1 MVLFLLTGCER
12 EHVPW
17 IESSENSTQ
26 TILTEEFELI
36 SIETQLE
43 GSSTRNKRDTLDV
56 IKLNIR
62 KKNSSQKFT
71 LTLLPTIAFADRW
84 TTVEQKSEAYLL
96 RRFTGAIL
104 KDRDHRFGGIY
115 YDGKQE
121 EGSYSLIDLRD
132 APEDCF
138 EVTVINVVTIDWFL
152 VDGNGNIT
160 SYLGQTTEYQ
170 SGDDRVCAPPG
181 STEVY
186 RDQGT
191 NTRTVAH
198 IPAWKVVSFLDE
210 NDHLLNSKDE
220 NFIEDNTWIIPY
232 LEEFIEECGGKDPG
246 RPDLGIIGN
255 LIRTFLP
262 SNEEKLFFERY
273 WEGLGDWNIST
284 TMFNDIKAMI
294 NSYQDKWQ
302 NATSTTFNGQT
313 VTKYTFY
320 APPESKYELALGQFT
335 FYVNSNGEVIGIYD
349 EYNFEWHQGFQ
360 IYGPGTTPTVT
371 LLSNSLTGCTDR
383 GFINEWKTRA
393 VSAAGLFSG
402 AQDYNI
408 FYP

>member
-121 EGSYSLIDLRD
+121 EGSYRLIDLRD

-170 SGDDRVCAPPG
+170 SGEDRVCAPPG

-198 IPAWKVVSFLDE
+198 IPAWKVNSFLDE

-232 LEEFIEECGGKDPG
+232 LEEFIEECGGNDPG

-262 SNEEKLFFERY
+262 HNEEKLFFERY
-273 WEGLGDWNIST
+273 WEGIGDWTLST
-284 TMFNDIKAMI
+284 NMFNEIVAMI
-294 NSYQDKWQ
+294 NNYPAEWDLQGVAD
-302 NATSTTFNGQT
+302 FNGQE
-313 VTKYTFY
+313 VVKYHFDVPY
-320 APPESKYELALGQFT
+320 GLEYDLALGQFT
-335 FYVNSNGEVIGIYD
+335 FYLNSTGMVVGIYD
-349 EYNFEWHQGFQ
+349 EYNFDWHQGLT
-360 IYGPGTTPTVT
+360 ISGPGTTPTVS
-371 LLSNSLTGCTDR
+371 LLINSLIGCTDR
-383 GFINEWKTRA
+383 GFINEWQTRA

-402 AQDYNI
+402 AKNYKVS
-408 FYP
+408 YP